1 MKRSFTLFLLLAL
14 LALLVAGCSLLSTPE
29 PTATPLPTVHPGQSI
44 VHNRCTSCHD
54 LDRAVN
60 YKSDA
65 KGWGFLVDRMIILGA
80 TLSEQQ
86 RDLAVDWLATTYP
99 KE

>member
-1 MKRSFTLFLLLAL
+1 MKKLLAL
-14 LALLVAGCSLLSTPE
+14 SFLLALVALLITGCGMLSSPE

-65 KGWGFLVDRMIILGA
+65 KGWGFLVDRMILQGA